1 MISYEALPCGCLV
14 VVCRKRES
22 IEYKQITGITGER
35 ITGRRPASDE
45 RSVCLNNKSKS

>member
-1 MISYEALPCGCLV
+1 MAVLLLLD
-14 VVCRKRES
+14 CRKRES

-45 RSVCLNNKSKS
+45 GSVCLNNNSKS